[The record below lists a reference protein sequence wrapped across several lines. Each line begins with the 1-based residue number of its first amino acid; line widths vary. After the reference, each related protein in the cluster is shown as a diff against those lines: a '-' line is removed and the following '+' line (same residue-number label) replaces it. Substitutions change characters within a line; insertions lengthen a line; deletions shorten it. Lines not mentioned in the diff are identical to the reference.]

1 MLAAADTFRAGAS
14 EQLAIWASRLQ
25 VPCVT
30 GSAKGDP
37 AAVAFDAVES
47 ATARGTDVVLIDT
60 AGRLHTHHDLMEE
73 LRKLDSLDLLILT
86 ESDRLEVGTEEADVI
101 RELLAHR
108 RETRSVLAT
117 SVSGPAL
124 GACSDSTSNAAPLGH
139 FLTEAQW
146 FSP

>member
-1 MLAAADTFRAGAS
+1 
-14 EQLAIWASRLQ
+14 
-25 VPCVT
+25 
-30 GSAKGDP
+30 
-37 AAVAFDAVES
+37 
-47 ATARGTDVVLIDT
+47 
-60 AGRLHTHHDLMEE
+60 MEE